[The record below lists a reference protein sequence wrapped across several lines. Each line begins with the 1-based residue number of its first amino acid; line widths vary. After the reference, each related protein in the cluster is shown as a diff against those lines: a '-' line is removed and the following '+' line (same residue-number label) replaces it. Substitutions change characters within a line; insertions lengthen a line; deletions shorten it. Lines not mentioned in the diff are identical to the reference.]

1 VTPLQMATFY
11 SLLANGGKLV
21 KPHVASR
28 VEEPTA
34 GSGQPIVR
42 RGLAPPPRRSLNVDP
57 GAIAA
62 IRDGLYKATHES
74 YGTAS
79 SVFGAFPIPIAGKTG
94 TAEKAR
100 DLGGYV
106 DLVDQSWF
114 CGYGPTN
121 EPELVV
127 CAVIENGGFGGAV
140 AAPATAK
147 VFAKYF
153 GIDNYVA
160 QAKAAD

>member
-1 VTPLQMATFY
+1 
-11 SLLANGGKLV
+11 
-21 KPHVASR
+21 
-28 VEEPTA
+28 
-34 GSGQPIVR
+34 VR
-42 RGLAPPPRRSLNVDP
+42 RSLAPPPPRSLNVDP

-62 IRDGLYKATHES
+62 IRDGLYKATHELS

-79 SVFGAFPIPIAGKTG
+79 SVFGSFPISIAGKTG
-94 TAEKAR
+94 TAEKSR
-100 DLGGYV
+100 NLGGYF
-106 DLVDQSWF
+106 DYVDQSWF
-114 CGYGPTN
+114 CGYGPTDA
-121 EPELVV
+121 PELVV

-153 GIDNYVA
+153 GIDSYVA